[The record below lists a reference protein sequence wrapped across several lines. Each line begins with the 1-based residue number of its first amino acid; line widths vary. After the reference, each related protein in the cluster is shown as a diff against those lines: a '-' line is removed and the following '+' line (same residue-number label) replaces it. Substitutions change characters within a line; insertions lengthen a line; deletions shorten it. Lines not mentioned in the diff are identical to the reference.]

1 MKGLLLMLP
10 LLLLTAGCWDERQLK
25 DAHLTFATGVDVPK
39 EGKVDVT
46 MAFPE
51 AGTEMT
57 PATTKQV
64 LTGSGHTFRQSA
76 ASVDKKIGGG
86 LDMSKL
92 RVLMI
97 GSETAKQDIY
107 PLLDALYRNPSSP
120 LNAKVVVTEG
130 EASSYFQHEIKGE
143 ELFSRYYRQL
153 IESGEDRS
161 IIPLTNLQLVCSPLF
176 DKGTDA
182 MLPIIAYEEN
192 DQSAKIKGTALFHD
206 RKMTGEISANETSAL
221 LMMMNKKQK
230 ELSFTLPAG
239 EKEYMTFEVEKVKTK
254 LTVDVSADQKVK
266 TSLNMNVQ
274 ISVLEYPP
282 DNLDQKE
289 KIKSLSELTEKEL
302 ERLAERTIRKLQ
314 EANCDAIGIGRR
326 IIAKDP
332 DQFDKLD
339 WTDTYPESEIN
350 VKVNVEM
357 IGNGIIL

>member
-239 EKEYMTFEVEKVKTK
+239 EQDHMTVEVKKVKTK
-254 LTVDVSADQKVK
+254 LKVDVAADQKVK
-266 TSLNMNVQ
+266 TDIDMNVQ

-282 DNLDQKE
+282 DNLDQEE
-289 KIKSLSELTEKEL
+289 KIKTLNETTEKEL
-302 ERLAERTIRKLQ
+302 ERLMGRTVRKLQ
-314 EANCDAIGIGRR
+314 EANCDAMGIGRR

-332 DQFDKLD
+332 DQFEKMD
-339 WTDTYPESEIN
+339 WSNAYPESDIN
-350 VKVNVEM
+350 VKVNVEI